1 MIAMESSTLLRKT
14 VAEFFDVD
22 EAAIGPSFSLQTRQ
36 GSIARAALDAA
47 IRGRVGVKSVA
58 VYSAKTFGELE
69 AEIAPGSGSIASPV
83 AAVAASPSIAPP
95 IAASVGS
102 GASCGVDLE
111 LVANLPALVDPWED
125 AFYQANF
132 TASEI
137 AYCLRQLD
145 PPTHFAARW
154 CAKEALKKC
163 DRAFL
168 AVDPRQIEV
177 VLDEAGAPRLDYRCD
192 GTARRLPHAVS
203 LSHTTLAAIAVVVR
217 ADPAPASAPEPM
229 VLAAPAASAPVPAP
243 APARIPKGLVILNVV
258 VLVIAVVALLRTFSA
273 FRWPFSG

>member
-1 MIAMESSTLLRKT
+1 MDVTLMEPSTLLRKT
-14 VAEFFDVD
+14 VAEFFEVD
-22 EAAIGPSFSLQTRQ
+22 EGQVGSSFSLQTRQ

-69 AEIAPGSGSIASPV
+69 AEIAPGATSSPSTV
-83 AAVAASPSIAPP
+83 AAAPSTIAISQP
-95 IAASVGS
+95 IGGGS

-111 LVANLPALVDPWED
+111 LIANLPSSIDPWED
-125 AFYQANF
+125 PFYQANF
-132 TASEI
+132 SPSEI

-168 AVDPRQIEV
+168 AVEPKEIEV
-177 VLDEAGAPRLDYRCD
+177 VLDEAGAPRLEYRD
-192 GTARRLPHAVS
+192 GGTSKRLPHAVS
-203 LSHTTLAAIAVVVR
+203 LSHTSLAAIAVVVR
-217 ADPAPASAPEPM
+217 VEPPS
-229 VLAAPAASAPVPAP
+229 VPAPVPMVPVSPTLP
-243 APARIPKGLVILNVV
+243 APLPRRPSKVLV
-258 VLVIAVVALLRTFSA
+258 VLNLVAIVLASLALARTFS
-273 FRWPFSG
+273 FWRWPFSG